1 MIRFLTSAIFS
12 SVLSLNNNAQ
22 TKIQSKT
29 KPTGLKKIFIILV
42 LLSVGTSLF
51 AQKLERIEPMFW
63 FTGMQNPK
71 LQLLVHGDQIAG
83 TTVTLNYPGVKLVKV
98 NKVENPNYL
107 FLDLSLSAA
116 VKPGTFP
123 INFLVNGK
131 KIFSYSYELKG
142 RDKSTGRIQGVTQKD
157 FIYLLM
163 PDRFANGDKSND
175 VVKGLNETDLN
186 RDSMYYRHG
195 GDIQG
200 VMNHLDYLKDLGVTT
215 VWMTPEVEN
224 DMAQASY
231 HGYAVTDHYKID
243 PRYGTNALYK
253 QYVAAAHAKG
263 MKVIKDIV
271 HNHIGT
277 QHWFYKD
284 LPMKSW
290 LNQWPKYTQ
299 TSYRDQ
305 TVMDTHAATADRK
318 QMLNGWFVPSM
329 PDLNEQ
335 NPYVQNYLTQNH
347 IWWIE
352 YAGIDGLRLDT
363 YPYNDPAYMADWA
376 VKIKAEFPKLSIFGE
391 TFVNGVANQAFFT
404 QGNTVNRGFDTH
416 LPGITDMAV
425 KDAIYEALNG
435 KNGWTDGINRLYDV
449 VAHDFLYQ
457 DPTRNC
463 IALDNHDMSR
473 FYSVVKEDFDKY
485 KMGMAILLTMR
496 GIPQMYYGTEILM
509 KNFSNPDGLV
519 RSDFP
524 GGWEGDKK
532 DKFVA
537 DGRTAKENEA
547 FNFVKTLAN
556 FRKSSAALQNGKLMQ
571 FVPQDD
577 VYVYFRYTAD
587 VKGTV
592 MVIVN
597 NTEKE
602 KNLNTERFVERTA
615 GITVARNVLTNENL
629 AFKEIKVPAKTTL
642 VLELK

>member
-1 MIRFLTSAIFS
+1 MIKSRTVAM
-12 SVLSLNNNAQ
+12 SLPLIPSPFNIQAKIH
-22 TKIQSKT
+22 TKVQ
-29 KPTGLKKIFIILV
+29 GLKTMFTILV
-42 LLSVGTSLF
+42 ALLSSINLF

-63 FTGMQNPK
+63 YVGMQNPK
-71 LQLLVHGDQIAG
+71 LQLLVHGENIASSSVSL
-83 TTVTLNYPGVKLVKV
+83 TYPGVKLFKV

-107 FLDLSLSAA
+107 FLDLTIAPAA
-116 VKPGTFP
+116 KAGKFP
-123 INFLVNGK
+123 INFAVNGK
-131 KIFSYSYELKG
+131 KIFTYTYELKN
-142 RDKSTGRIQGVTQKD
+142 RDKSSGRIQGVTNKD

-163 PDRFANGDKSND
+163 PDRFSNGDKSND
-175 VVKGLNETDLN
+175 VVQGLTETALN

-200 VMNHLDYLKDLGVTT
+200 VINHLDYLKDLGITT

-224 DMAQASY
+224 DMPQASY

-253 QYVAAAHAKG
+253 KYVEVAHAKG
-263 MKVIKDIV
+263 LKVIKDIV

-305 TVMDTHAATADRK
+305 TVMDIHASAADRK
-318 QMLNGWFVPSM
+318 QMLDGWFVPSM
-329 PDLNEQ
+329 PDLNQ
-335 NPYVQNYLTQNH
+335 RNPFVQNYLTQNH

-363 YPYNDPAYMADWA
+363 YGYNDPAYMADWA
-376 VKIKAEFPKLSIFGE
+376 VKVQTEFPHLSVFGE
-391 TFVNGVANQAFFT
+391 TLVTAVANQAFFT
-404 QGNTVNRGFDTH
+404 GGNTVNRGFDTH
-416 LPGITDMAV
+416 LQGITDATL
-425 KDAIYEALNG
+425 KDAIYEGING
-435 KNGWTDGINRLYDV
+435 KNGWVDGINRLYATL
-449 VAHDFLYQ
+449 AHDFLYKN
-457 DPTRNC
+457 PNTNC
-463 IALDNHDMSR
+463 IFLDNHDMSR
-473 FYSVVKEDFDKY
+473 FYSMVGEDFDKY
-485 KMGMAILLTMR
+485 KMGMSILLTMR

-509 KNFSNPDGLV
+509 KNFSNPDGLI

-532 DKFVA
+532 DKFIA
-537 DGRTAKENEA
+537 GGRTNKENEA

-556 FRKSSAALQNGKLMQ
+556 FRKNSPALQTGKLMQ

-577 VYVYFRYTAD
+577 IYVYFRYHAEP
-587 VKGTV
+587 KGTV

-602 KNLNTERFVERTA
+602 KILNTDRFAERTT
-615 GITVARNVLTNENL
+615 GITSAKNVITGENID
-629 AFKEIKVPAKTTL
+629 FKNIKVPAKTTL
-642 VLELK
+642 VLELR

>member
-12 SVLSLNNNAQ
+12 SVLSLNKNAQ

-42 LLSVGTSLF
+42 LLSSSTSLF

-71 LQLLVHGDQIAG
+71 LQLLVHGDQIAR

-107 FLDLSLSAA
+107 FLDLSLSAT

-131 KIFSYSYELKG
+131 KIFSYSYELKT
-142 RDKSTGRIQGVTQKD
+142 RDKSAGRIQGVTQKD

-163 PDRFANGDKSND
+163 PDRFANGDKTND
-175 VVKGLNETDLN
+175 VVKGLNETALN

-253 QYVAAAHAKG
+253 QYVEAAHAKG

-376 VKIKAEFPKLSIFGE
+376 IKIKAEFPKLSIFGE

-449 VAHDFLYQ
+449 VAHDFLYE

-473 FYSVVKEDFDKY
+473 F
-485 KMGMAILLTMR
+485 
-496 GIPQMYYGTEILM
+496 
-509 KNFSNPDGLV
+509 
-519 RSDFP
+519 
-524 GGWEGDKK
+524 
-532 DKFVA
+532 
-537 DGRTAKENEA
+537 
-547 FNFVKTLAN
+547 
-556 FRKSSAALQNGKLMQ
+556 
-571 FVPQDD
+571 
-577 VYVYFRYTAD
+577 
-587 VKGTV
+587 
-592 MVIVN
+592 
-597 NTEKE
+597 
-602 KNLNTERFVERTA
+602 
-615 GITVARNVLTNENL
+615 
-629 AFKEIKVPAKTTL
+629 
-642 VLELK
+642 